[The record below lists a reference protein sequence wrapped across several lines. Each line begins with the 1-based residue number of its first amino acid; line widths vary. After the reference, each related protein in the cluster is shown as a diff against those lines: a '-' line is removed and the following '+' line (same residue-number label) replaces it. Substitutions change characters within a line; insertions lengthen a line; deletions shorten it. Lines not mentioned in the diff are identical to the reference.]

1 LRDHIE
7 ARLVQPL
14 LDVQTLLRKLPGR
27 PQAKPERIHLPLPS
41 LPPMPQSNQHARR
54 DRGVQ
59 FSADSISNVEEPE
72 ISDELM
78 IKTTRYQ

>member
-1 LRDHIE
+1 
-7 ARLVQPL
+7 
-14 LDVQTLLRKLPGR
+14 
-27 PQAKPERIHLPLPS
+27 
-41 LPPMPQSNQHARR
+41 
-54 DRGVQ
+54 VQ

>member
-1 LRDHIE
+1 
-7 ARLVQPL
+7 
-14 LDVQTLLRKLPGR
+14 
-27 PQAKPERIHLPLPS
+27 
-41 LPPMPQSNQHARR
+41 MPQSNQHARR
-54 DRGVQ
+54 DRGVP